1 MFECTLIEAIKR
13 GSPIKQS
20 SVILCR
26 LCTASIADVCVRDKA
41 ALQGDS
47 KSQAL
52 YGLTLTWMFHSLSCL
67 VALPILLISHQPSRL
82 GQKFE
87 QKNQPNPG
95 LRLAV
100 LPCTSV

>member
-20 SVILCR
+20 SVI

-52 YGLTLTWMFHSLSCL
+52 YGLTLIWMLHSSCL
-67 VALPILLISHQPSRL
+67 VALPILLISHQPCRL